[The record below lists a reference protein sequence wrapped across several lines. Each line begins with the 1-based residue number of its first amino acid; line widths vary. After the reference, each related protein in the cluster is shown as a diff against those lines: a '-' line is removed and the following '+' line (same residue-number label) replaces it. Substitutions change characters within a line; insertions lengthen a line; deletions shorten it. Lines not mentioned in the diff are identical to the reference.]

1 MANSHTF
8 ELYTKISNGDFEKV
22 SSENENSNHMMV
34 LARLPVQGIFAK
46 KKHSLNLI
54 LEIIFFPLS
63 FKGGMMKLARLPSK
77 RIPDKGIFLNDQTVI
92 FFG

>member
-34 LARLPVQGIFAK
+34 LARLPVQGNFAK

-54 LEIIFFPLS
+54 LEIIFFSS
-63 FKGGMMKLARLPSK
+63 FFQRWYDETSK
-77 RIPDKGIFLNDQTVI
+77 IAIQTNTR
-92 FFG
+92 